1 LSGKV
6 ARLQFVSTNISP
18 LSAPTGAPTNPQ
30 TFLVT
35 AESARLVWSPPI
47 PGSENGIIRGY
58 HINLT
63 EINTT
68 RQWEFFSVNT
78 ELLLDFLHPHYTYQC
93 MIAAVTI
100 KVGPFTPAFNFTTSE
115 ECKM

>member
-1 LSGKV
+1 MH
-6 ARLQFVSTNISP
+6 RSP
-18 LSAPTGAPTNPQ
+18 PLAPSSAPANPR

-35 AESARLVWSPPI
+35 AESARLVWSPPV

-63 EINTT
+63 ETNTT
-68 RQWEFFSVNT
+68 KQWDLISVDT
-78 ELLLDFLHPHYTYQC
+78 RLLLDFLHPHYTYQC

-100 KVGPFTPAFNFTTSE
+100 NVGPFTPGFNFTMSE
-115 ECKM
+115 DGEA